1 MSNEEIKLIVDDY
14 MMNLY
19 IRLNVVK
26 KISNKNS
33 LYFLN
38 DLIDS
43 YDFIINNKSKL
54 SFSIEVFLYH
64 KQFNHIDCYIRN
76 SEFEKIEFN
85 PEFEL
90 LTRYL
95 LTGIGDYEKIKDEY
109 ITFENRSFP
118 F

>member
-26 KISNKNS
+26 KISNRDG

-38 DLIDS
+38 NLIDD

-54 SFSIEVFLYH
+54 SFSIKVILYL
-64 KQFNHIDCYIRN
+64 KQFEHIKRLLDSDENLELQC
-76 SEFEKIEFN
+76 EFQ
-85 PEFEL
+85 L
-90 LTRYL
+90 LTKYL
-95 LTGIGDYEKIKDEY
+95 VTGIGEYEKIKDEY
-109 ITFENRSFP
+109 LVSESKSLP

>member
-19 IRLNVVK
+19 LRLNVVK
-26 KISNKNS
+26 KISNRDS

-38 DLIDS
+38 GLIDE
-43 YDFIINNKSKL
+43 YDFIIKNKSKL
-54 SFSIEVFLYH
+54 SFSIEVILYL
-64 KQFNHIDCYIRN
+64 KQFEYIRALLSSDEN
-76 SEFEKIEFN
+76 LELQCEFQ
-85 PEFEL
+85 L

-95 LTGIGDYEKIKDEY
+95 VTGIGDYDEMRNEY
-109 ITFENRSFP
+109 IISESKPFP